1 MEYGYLTLFATA
13 FLAAT
18 IIPFSS
24 EIALS
29 ALSTAQGFDTW
40 LLVAVA
46 TTGNTLGSI
55 VNWWLGRYCLHWR
68 DRRWFPM
75 KPAKLARATKQF
87 NRYGIWSLLL
97 TWIPIVGDPLAFV
110 AGLLGVRFTIFV
122 MLVAVGKAARY
133 IAVVALVHQI
143 F

>member
-1 MEYGYLTLFATA
+1 MEYGYLTLFAAA

-29 ALSTAQGFDTW
+29 ALSKAQGFDTW

-46 TTGNTLGSI
+46 TTGNTLGSTL
-55 VNWWLGRYCLHWR
+55 NWWLGRYCLHWR
-68 DRRWFPM
+68 ERRWFPI
-75 KPAKLARATKQF
+75 KPARLARATKQF

-97 TWIPIVGDPLAFV
+97 TWIPIIGDPLAFA
-110 AGLLGVRFTIFV
+110 AGVLGVRFPIFV
-122 MLVAVGKAARY
+122 ALVAIGKTARY
-133 IAVVALVHQI
+133 MAVVALAHQI